1 MDVKSAFLNGILA
14 EEVYIQQP
22 SGYEIKGH
30 ENKVLKLKKALYGLK
45 QAPRAWN
52 SPIDKYFQE
61 NNFTKCPHEHAL
73 YVKVKDEDILIV
85 CLYVDDLIF
94 TGSDPSIFEEF
105 KRVMTKEFEMTDI
118 GLMAY
123 YLGIEVKQNE
133 EGIFISQESYVKE
146 ILKKFKMDDCKPI
159 STPMECGVKLTKH
172 DEGERVDPTFFKSLV
187 GSLRYL
193 TCTRPDILY
202 AVGLVSRYMENPTTT
217 HLKTAKR
224 IIRYLKGTV
233 NFGLLYSSSSNYKLV
248 GYSDSD
254 WAGDS
259 DDRKSTTGFV
269 FFMGDT
275 AFTWMSKK
283 QQIVTL
289 STCEAEYVAA
299 TSCVCHAIWLRNLL
313 KELSTPQEGPTEIYV
328 DNKSAIAL
336 AKNPVFHDRSKH
348 IDIRYHYIRECI
360 ARKDVQ
366 VEYVKSQDQ
375 VADIFTKP
383 LKQEDFIRLRNS
395 IGVTRQ
401 D

>member
-1 MDVKSAFLNGILA
+1 MDVKSTFLNEVI
-14 EEVYIQQP
+14 EKEVYIQQP
-22 SGYEIKGH
+22 SGCEIKGH
-30 ENKVLKLKKALYGLK
+30 EDKVLKFKKALYGLK
-45 QAPRAWN
+45 QVPRAWN
-52 SPIDKYFQE
+52 SHIDKYFQE

-73 YVKVKDEDILIV
+73 YVKVKDGDILIV

-94 TGSDPSIFEEF
+94 SGSNPSMYEEF

-133 EGIFISQESYVKE
+133 EDIFISQESYTKK
-146 ILKKFKMDDCKPI
+146 ILKKFKMEYCKPI

-172 DEGERVDPTFFKSLV
+172 DKGESVDPTFFKSLV

-202 AVGLVSRYMENPTTT
+202 VVGLVSRYMENPTTT
-217 HLKTAKR
+217 HLKTTKR
-224 IIRYLKGTV
+224 ILRYLKGTV
-233 NFGLLYSSSSNYKLV
+233 NFGLFYSSSDNYKLT

-254 WAGDS
+254 WAGDF

-269 FFMGDT
+269 FFMRDT

-283 QQIVTL
+283 QRILTL
-289 STCEAEYVAA
+289 STCEAKYVATTA
-299 TSCVCHAIWLRNLL
+299 CICHAIWLRNLL
-313 KELSTPQEGPTEIYV
+313 KELSMSQEEPTEIYV
-328 DNKSAIAL
+328 DKSAIAL
-336 AKNPVFHDRSKH
+336 AKNPIFHNRSKH
-348 IDIRYHYIRECI
+348 IDTRYHYVRECI
-360 ARKDVQ
+360 TRKDVQ

-375 VADIFTKP
+375 VIDIFTKP
-383 LKQEDFIRLRNS
+383 LKQKDFIRLKNS
-395 IGVTRQ
+395 IGITRQ